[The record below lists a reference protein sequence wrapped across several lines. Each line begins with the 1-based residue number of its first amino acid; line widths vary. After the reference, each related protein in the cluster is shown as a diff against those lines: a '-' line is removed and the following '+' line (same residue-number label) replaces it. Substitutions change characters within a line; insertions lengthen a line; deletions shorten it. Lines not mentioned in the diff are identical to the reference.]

1 MPQAFKTTKK
11 ERGHFANHSFGKKKQ
26 NNNNK
31 KTIKTHHHSK
41 VKYSDNAVNNIMHFL
56 LTLVNYTMEQYWSSI
71 FFCWNWALNNR
82 QQKGHLSPD
91 PCGV

>member
-41 VKYSDNAVNNIMHFL
+41 VKYSDNIEDIIEVVPDFFL
-56 LTLVNYTMEQYWSSI
+56 
-71 FFCWNWALNNR
+71 C
-82 QQKGHLSPD
+82 
-91 PCGV
+91 